1 MNRYGFLVYWVFWL
15 GWLAAPPTQA
25 QPLLTQ
31 RLVAAAVQVD
41 INSADEKTLRTVP
54 GIGEAYARKII
65 AGRPYK
71 RKDELVKR
79 GILPAGV
86 YEKVKDFLV
95 AHQKK

>member
-1 MNRYGFLVYWVFWL
+1 MKRYFVPLCLAVAL
-15 GWLAAPPTQA
+15 GWIPVGPAHG
-25 QPLLTQ
+25 QPSPNAG
-31 RLVAAAVQVD
+31 LVAASVLVD
-41 INSADEKTLRTVP
+41 INSADEKTLRSLP

-86 YEKVKDFLV
+86 YEKVKDLLV